1 MSYLHDITSERVD
14 AKDHDCDAR
23 PAKPA
28 TTYASQRVSERRL
41 SEAVV
46 HDGWVVVVMVVA

>member
-28 TTYASQRVSERRL
+28 TTYASHQASERRL